1 MNNESQ
7 TDDEIL
13 VDMDEIDNLE
23 LEYGISAAPSRKL
36 KALKGKLNAEGAIK
50 DKTSGVSQ
58 RKINTKQT
66 N

>member
-13 VDMDEIDNLE
+13 VDMDEIDRLE
-23 LEYGISAAPSRKL
+23 LEGGISAAPSRKL

>member
-1 MNNESQ
+1 MTNKSQ
-7 TDDEIL
+7 TDEEIL
-13 VDMDEIDNLE
+13 VEMDEIDRLE
-23 LEYGISAAPSRKL
+23 LEGGISAAPSRKL

>member
-1 MNNESQ
+1 MNNKPQ

-36 KALKGKLNAEGAIK
+36 KALKGKLNAEDIIK
-50 DKTSGVSQ
+50 DKTFGVSQ
-58 RKINTKQT
+58 RKINTK
-66 N
+66 

>member
-1 MNNESQ
+1 MTNKSQ
-7 TDDEIL
+7 TDEEIL
-13 VDMDEIDNLE
+13 VEMDEIDRLE
-23 LEYGISAAPSRKL
+23 LEGGISAAPSRKL

-50 DKTSGVSQ
+50 DKPSGVPQ